1 MRCLMAKHAALIEN
15 SRTIIVSRKPEEILP
30 SRPAYFW
37 WLLANALAL
46 CFAVVS
52 WFVCLHVFG
61 NPEIPRNYEILGK
74 LKRQP
79 VLKRFTALDV
89 PNGNSYAP
97 RELYKQYFG
106 MEQEKL
112 DRVNSLLLRN
122 YLLNFERA
130 LLLTYIEGDYQITDV
145 RSLTPRDFISNGVV
159 VRAQALIKPDDFT
172 KAMPYPVFIEY
183 LFPTKQKSAFE
194 AFKKGDILTVRKTPN
209 CAAIVHAAK
218 VMSGDEP
225 VLLLTVIPI
234 AYGAYQVSDKKS
246 FTIEPPP
253 KLNPAAGFPILKE

>member
-1 MRCLMAKHAALIEN
+1 MARHAALPEN
-15 SRTIIVSRKPEEILP
+15 SPSKIVPRKPEEFLP

-61 NPEIPRNYEILGK
+61 NPEIPRNYEILGM

-79 VLKRFTALDV
+79 VLKRHTALDV
-89 PNGNSYAP
+89 PNGNAFAP

-106 MEQEKL
+106 MEEEKL
-112 DRVNSLLLRN
+112 TRVNSLLLRN

-145 RSLTPRDFISNGVV
+145 RPLETKDFISKGVV

-183 LFPTKQKSAFE
+183 LFPTEQASASE
-194 AFKKGDILTVRKTPN
+194 AFKKGDILTVKKTPN

-218 VMSGDEP
+218 VVSGDEP

-246 FTIEPPP
+246 FTIEPPL
-253 KLNPAAGFPILKE
+253 KLNPAAGFPVIKE